1 MSNTKNSAVSE
12 DPVDVLV
19 VLHNKFDLLDFA
31 AVTEVL
37 TTALH
42 DKNDPSECFL
52 AYREC
57 LPAWKYLLTRHSFLH
72 SF

>member
-1 MSNTKNSAVSE
+1 MSNTKTSAVSD

-42 DKNDPSECFL
+42 DKNDPC
-52 AYREC
+52 
-57 LPAWKYLLTRHSFLH
+57 K
-72 SF
+72 